1 MRHFILNFSILGVI
15 ALGIISCTKENIE
28 TPTENFYTVQIGI
41 GGEINVEHIPMT
53 KSTPNGILGIQV
65 YSKPINDENA
75 SWTPYSYY
83 LYDLSSLNIS
93 LSDGYKYKF
102 EATLVVDGLNK
113 LGNSAFNGQIAPFV
127 LMLTAGAGIG
137 FIDLPVRNFK
147 YDTQQFL
154 KLLSSSTAQMQGPL
168 AQGGGV
174 YNRPNID
181 RYYGITEDFV
191 PSAENTTV
199 NIDMKRVSFG
209 AKFVITGTLTTS
221 GTIGIEIKDA
231 PKKTLTLSSTTENNK
246 ISDIFTFDSITDAY
260 TTDTYTETIPVKI
273 VWTRTDGREY
283 TVGTYNIVYQRKT
296 ITIVTVQIDNASS
309 ENGFGVTIN
318 DSESAD
324 MPEPGTND
332 VTIIDGEIQ

>member
-1 MRHFILNFSILGVI
+1 MRRFILNFSILGVI

-28 TPTENFYTVQIGI
+28 TPTENLYTVQIGI

-53 KSTPNGILGIQV
+53 KSTPNGIWGIQV
-65 YSKPINDENA
+65 HSKPINDENA

-83 LYDLSSLNIS
+83 LYPSLSSLNIS

-102 EATLVVDGLNK
+102 EATLVVDGWNK
-113 LGNSAFNGQIAPFV
+113 LDVDGLNGLTAPFILFLSTGV
-127 LMLTAGAGIG
+127 NAPYYN
-137 FIDLPVRNFK
+137 PVPNFT
-147 YDTQQFL
+147 YDTQ
-154 KLLSSSTAQMQGPL
+154 KLLPLLSNSSAKMQTGDT
-168 AQGGGV
+168 

-191 PSAENTTV
+191 PSAENTAV

-209 AKFVITGTLTTS
+209 AKFVITGTLATS
-221 GTIGIEIKDA
+221 GTIGIEIEDA

-260 TTDTYTETIPVKI
+260 ATDTYTETIPVKI

-296 ITIVTVQIDNASS
+296 TTIVTVQIDNASS
-309 ENGFGVTIN
+309 ENGFGVTIS

-324 MPEPGTND
+324 MTEPGTND
-332 VTIIDGEIQ
+332 VTIIDGEVQ